1 MNREPEFEA
10 PNTVVEPLEEQTEVL
25 ITPATPATS
34 GAMPDVPSA
43 VAATVMTESY
53 RKVRGGMFGVPEM
66 IVMALSGLVLLGV
79 IVFYF
84 LVVAPAA
91 SDLKTKKDQHNDQE
105 TKLISLKK
113 QFGDSTTTE
122 EKVAKLEQSVSEF
135 EFRHLPIASI
145 GQTGLYDRLNGLMY
159 AYHLRNTAGPDYV
172 PLEIVS
178 QRNDQPQG
186 ERGKNKFQTLFPGV
200 YINMTVEGT
209 YPNLRRFIGEIE
221 ASPQFV
227 VISTVELQ
235 STENKEQEDLSKF
248 QPPANPQGANP
259 MGGKM
264 PGAPMTGPPLQTRP
278 IERKGKTLGEVVSLH
293 IELAAYFRR
302 ESAPG
307 SAPLAPAVQ

>member
-1 MNREPEFEA
+1 MNSEPEFEA
-10 PNTVVEPLEEQTEVL
+10 QNTVVEPLEEQAVVS
-25 ITPATPATS
+25 TS
-34 GAMPDVPSA
+34 MPDVP
-43 VAATVMTESY
+43 AATAAPVMTESY
-53 RKVRGGMFGVPEM
+53 RKVRDGMFGVPEM
-66 IVMALSGLVLLGV
+66 IVMGLSGLVLLGV
-79 IVFYF
+79 LGFYF

-105 TKLISLKK
+105 TKLTGLKK

-122 EKVAKLEQSVSEF
+122 ERVAKLEQSVSDF
-135 EFRHLPIASI
+135 EFRYLPIASI
-145 GQTGLYDRLNGLMY
+145 GQSGLYDRLNGLMS

-172 PLEIVS
+172 PLEIIS
-178 QRNDQPQG
+178 QRNDQPQE

-235 STENKEQEDLSKF
+235 ATENKEQEDLSKY
-248 QPPANPQGANP
+248 QAPVNPQGPNSTD
-259 MGGKM
+259 GKM
-264 PGAPMTGPPLQTRP
+264 SRGPVMTGPPQQARP
-278 IERKGKTLGEVVSLH
+278 VERKGKTLGEVVSLH

-302 ESAPG
+302 EGAPG
-307 SAPLAPAVQ
+307 SALLAPAAQ